1 MPKAMKKRFKNF
13 CAGFFLTMLIPGFI
27 GGQLLSGAAQRH
39 LQAKAL
45 QKACLT
51 QQQAAPDQQAHLMD
65 EALCILP

>member
-1 MPKAMKKRFKNF
+1 MKKRFKNF

-27 GGQLLSGAAQRH
+27 GGQLLTGAAQRH

-45 QKACLT
+45 QKASIA
-51 QQQAAPDQQAHLMD
+51 QEQPAPEQPAHLMD